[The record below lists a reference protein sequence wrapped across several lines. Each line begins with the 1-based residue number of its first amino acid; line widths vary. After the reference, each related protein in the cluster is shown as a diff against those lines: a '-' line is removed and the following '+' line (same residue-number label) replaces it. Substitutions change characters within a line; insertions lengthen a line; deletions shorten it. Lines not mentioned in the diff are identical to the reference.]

1 MKPSEN
7 VEHQE
12 HQMKNWKR
20 AEPQIYFIS
29 AAIGGWM
36 MIGFIGEKLT
46 ILCWVLPLIVLGYYR
61 GSRG

>member
-1 MKPSEN
+1 
-7 VEHQE
+7 
-12 HQMKNWKR
+12 MKNWKR